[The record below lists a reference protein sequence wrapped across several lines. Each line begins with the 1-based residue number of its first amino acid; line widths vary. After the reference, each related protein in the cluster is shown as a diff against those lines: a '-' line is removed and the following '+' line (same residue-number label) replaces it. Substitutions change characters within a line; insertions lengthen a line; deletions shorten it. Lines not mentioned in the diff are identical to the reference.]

1 MKTFGWRFGS
11 NLIFK
16 LKYEENSDAFSNL
29 PFKILKRLVVSR
41 RWLCVCFPNITK
53 TSPNPRR
60 EEEEETAVGVDF
72 LAEADLTPLTP
83 ATIYHFPGTFSFS
96 SREKAGTKFPR
107 ISFRSPTLHVS
118 GTFRHNRAGWHRP
131 EAFAFFLRLFPQ
143 YLLLLL
149 FLQRNNGRRG
159 GLFGRE
165 SQLRAEINSFTERE
179 MFTFEFRPFSRN
191 DFSTIPFDLSARPFP

>member
-1 MKTFGWRFGS
+1 MKTFGWRFGDFQ
-11 NLIFK
+11 IEIRRKFRRFFK
-16 LKYEENSDAFSNL
+16 SRLKFWSGSWFPDDDFASASR
-29 PFKILKRLVVSR
+29 ISR
-41 RWLCVCFPNITK
+41 RRPLT
-53 TSPNPRR
+53 PRR